1 MTRSRR
7 TGKAVLAGLAATAY
21 ARTIL
26 TRNERLRPEPI
37 HDTDG
42 VPLPEGT
49 FRFSDGE
56 EVDYV
61 DAGQGPTILW
71 VAGADGVKETWRY
84 QLPSFAE
91 RHRVVAAD
99 LRTRIAS
106 TDRFDRFV
114 ADLIE
119 LIDGLETGPVVLV
132 GQSLGSAIAMRFAS
146 RFPDPLR
153 SLVLCNPVA
162 RVTYDHVGFNAVAL
176 VPLAMWSTRYLPT
189 PIARALARL
198 WCRYSVWI
206 YDDSPGRQNL
216 VDYALWTGPRTV
228 RSHVSGRRVSLLKGM
243 DLRLGLRSV
252 ATPTLVI
259 KGPED
264 TYCPT
269 EWALEIAGAIPG
281 ARYVTIPGTGHCCHI
296 SMPGAF
302 NRVLRNWLSEMEQ
315 AREGC
320 G

>member
-1 MTRSRR
+1 MTLLNR
-7 TGKAVLAGLAATAY
+7 TGKTVLAGLAAAAY
-21 ARTIL
+21 ARTIR
-26 TRNERLRPEPI
+26 TRNDRLHPEPVR
-37 HDTDG
+37 DTDG
-42 VPLPEGT
+42 VPLPGGT

-56 EVDYV
+56 EVGFI
-61 DAGQGPTILW
+61 DAGSGTTILW
-71 VAGADGVKETWRY
+71 VAGADGIRETWRY

-99 LRTRIAS
+99 LRTRIGK
-106 TDRFDRFV
+106 TDAFDRFV
-114 ADLIE
+114 SDLVE
-119 LIDGLETGPVVLV
+119 MIDGLETGPVVLV
-132 GQSLGSAIAMRFAS
+132 GQSLGSAIAMRFAV
-146 RFPDPLR
+146 RFPELLR
-153 SLVLCNPVA
+153 GLVLCNPVA
-162 RVTYDHVGFNAVAL
+162 RVTYDHVGFNAVAM

-189 PIARALARL
+189 PIARTLARL
-198 WCRYSVWI
+198 WCRYAVWI

-228 RSHVSGRRVSLLKGM
+228 RAHVSSRRVSLLKGM

-296 SMPGAF
+296 SMPGAY
-302 NRVLRNWLSEMEQ
+302 NRILRNWMSELESV
-315 AREGC
+315 REGH